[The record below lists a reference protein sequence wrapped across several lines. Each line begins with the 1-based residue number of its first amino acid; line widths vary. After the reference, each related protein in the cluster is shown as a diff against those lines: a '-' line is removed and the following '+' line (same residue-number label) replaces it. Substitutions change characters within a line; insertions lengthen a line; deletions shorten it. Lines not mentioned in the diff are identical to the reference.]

1 VNEPS
6 GGSGTADSG
15 ENDGGEAAGNA
26 GGAVAE

>member
-6 GGSGTADSG
+6 GGSGAADSG
-15 ENDGGEAAGNA
+15 ESDGGEAAGNA